1 MIFNI
6 HLKSK
11 RIFITTFWLIIN
23 LSGVNLSAQNMDA
36 ETINKDHFPGLEG
49 IIVEPYYIHS
59 GHACNDDTLETLKPG
74 FVTYRVF
81 VDMAP
86 GYRLQAIFGIEGHPF
101 MIKTS
106 TTFYNQITLGS
117 KAGID
122 IADDDLNKC
131 NVAFDTWMTLGAA
144 SKKNM
149 GVLKEEDTDGSIL
162 DYDALEK
169 QDGMARSDSIQPI
182 KYFVND
188 YTFNNN
194 EGSAAYMMKDG
205 VFAVYKGVMGL
216 SEDNYVLI
224 SQITTDGAISL
235 SINLQIIS
243 PEGSVIKYVAENPSG
258 HEIQHKELNIYQLKL
273 NDYGI
278 HYLPSQDFSRN

>member
-1 MIFNI
+1 MKI
-6 HLKSK
+6 K
-11 RIFITTFWLIIN
+11 RYFVTAVWLIIS
-23 LSGVNLSAQNMDA
+23 LSGVNLSAQNKDA
-36 ETINKDHFPGLEG
+36 DSLAKDHFAGLEG

-59 GHACNDDTLETLKPG
+59 GHACNEDTLQSLTPG

-86 GYRLQAIFGIEGHPF
+86 GYRLQAIFGIERHPLI
-101 MIKTS
+101 IKTT
-106 TTFYNQITLGS
+106 TTFYNHITHGS

-149 GVLKEEDTDGSIL
+149 GVLREEDTDGSVL
-162 DYDALEK
+162 LYDALEK
-169 QDGMARSDSIQPI
+169 QDGMVGSDSIQPI
-182 KYFVND
+182 KYFVKD
-188 YTFNNN
+188 YTFNNDA
-194 EGSAAYMMKDG
+194 GTAVYMMKDG
-205 VFAVYKGVMGL
+205 VFAVYKGVTGL
-216 SEDNYVLI
+216 SEENYVLI

-235 SINLQIIS
+235 TMNVQIIS
-243 PEGSVIKYVAENPSG
+243 PEGNVIKYVAENPTG
-258 HEIQHKELNIYQLKL
+258 NEIQRDELKIYQLKL